1 MGDAFYYLQKPQ
13 NEPVKHYPPGSPD
26 REAVK
31 NELEKMQQQE
41 LEIPLIIGGRE
52 IKTGE
57 LGEVVMP
64 QRHGHVLARY
74 HKAGPREVEMAI
86 ESALQAQKEWASWAW
101 EDRLVIF
108 RKLADMLTGPYRTT
122 INAAT
127 MLGQGKTVHQAEIEA
142 ACELADFLRFN
153 SYFLTEIYKDQP
165 YSPDGAWNRLDYR
178 PLEGFVLAVTP
189 FNFTAIAGN
198 LPTAPAMA
206 GNVALW
212 KPASTA
218 VYSAHYFMQMLM
230 EAGLPE
236 GVINFIP
243 GPGSVI
249 GDTALPHP
257 QLAGVHFTGSTGTF
271 QHMWKKIGENIE
283 NYHYYPRIVG
293 ETGGKDF
300 VVAHNTAEPA
310 EVVTALI
317 RGAFEYQGQKCSAA
331 SRAYIPRSLWEEI
344 KGFLV
349 KTVEEIKVGD
359 INDFSNFM
367 GAVIDKKA
375 FDKITG
381 YIDRA
386 RAANKAEIIAGG
398 NYDDSVGYFIDPTV
412 ILTTDPFYESMVEE
426 IFGPVLT
433 VYVYPD
439 EKFEE
444 TLYLCNETSPFGL
457 TGSIVARDR
466 KAIKKADRILR
477 QAAGNFY
484 INDNPTAA
492 IVNQQPFGGA
502 RASGTNDKAGSKINM
517 YRWISTRAIKENFV
531 PPKDY
536 RYPYMEEE

>member
-1 MGDAFYYLQKPQ
+1 MGDAFYYLHKPQ
-13 NEPVKHYPPGSPD
+13 NEPVQHYPPGSPD

-41 LEIPLIIGGRE
+41 IEIPLIIGGKE
-52 IKTGE
+52 VKTGE

-64 QRHGHVLARY
+64 HRHGHVLARY
-74 HKAGPREVEMAI
+74 HKAGPKEVEMAI
-86 ESALQAQKEWASWAW
+86 ESALQAQKDWAGWAW
-101 EDRLVIF
+101 EERLVIF
-108 RKLADMLTGPYRTT
+108 RKLADMFTGPYRAT

-153 SYFLTEIYKDQP
+153 SYFLTEIYRDQP
-165 YSPDGAWNRLDYR
+165 YSPDGVWNRLDYR

-230 EAGLPE
+230 EAGLPD

-257 QLAGVHFTGSTGTF
+257 ELAGVHFTGSTGTF

-283 NYHYYPRIVG
+283 NYKYYPRIVG

-300 VVAHNTAEPA
+300 VVAHKTADPA
-310 EVVTALI
+310 GLVTALV

-331 SRAYIPRSLWEEI
+331 SRAYIPSSLWDEI
-344 KGFLV
+344 KDFLV

-359 INDFSNFM
+359 ITDFRNFM

-386 RAANKAEIIAGG
+386 RAASKAEIIAGG
-398 NYDDSVGYFIDPTV
+398 SYDDSVGYFIDPTV
-412 ILTTDPFYESMVEE
+412 VLTTDPFYESMVEE

-433 VYVYPD
+433 VYVYPED
-439 EKFEE
+439 KFEE

-457 TGSIVARDR
+457 TGSIISRDR
-466 KAIKKADRILR
+466 EAIKKADRILR

-484 INDNPTAA
+484 INDKPTAA
-492 IVNQQPFGGA
+492 VVNQQPFGGA

-517 YRWISTRAIKENFV
+517 YRWLSVRSIKENFA
-531 PPKDY
+531 PARDY

>member
-1 MGDAFYYLQKPQ
+1 MGDAFYYLHKPQ
-13 NEPVKHYPPGSPD
+13 NEPVQHYPPGSPD

-41 LEIPLIIGGRE
+41 IEIPLIIGGKE
-52 IKTGE
+52 VKTGE

-64 QRHGHVLARY
+64 HRHGHVLARY
-74 HKAGPREVEMAI
+74 HKAGPKEVEMAI
-86 ESALQAQKEWASWAW
+86 ESALQAQKDWAGWAW
-101 EDRLVIF
+101 EERLVIF
-108 RKLADMLTGPYRTT
+108 RKLADMLTGSYRAT

-153 SYFLTEIYKDQP
+153 SYFLTEIYRDQP
-165 YSPDGAWNRLDYR
+165 YSPDGVWNRLDYR

-230 EAGLPE
+230 EAGLPD

-257 QLAGVHFTGSTGTF
+257 ELAGVHFTGSTGTF

-283 NYHYYPRIVG
+283 NYKYYPRIVG

-300 VVAHNTAEPA
+300 VVAHKTADPA
-310 EVVTALI
+310 GLVTALV

-331 SRAYIPRSLWEEI
+331 SRAYIPSSLWDEI
-344 KGFLV
+344 KDFLV

-359 INDFSNFM
+359 ITDFRNFM

-386 RAANKAEIIAGG
+386 RAASKAEIIAGG
-398 NYDDSVGYFIDPTV
+398 SYDDSVGYFIDPTV
-412 ILTTDPFYESMVEE
+412 VLTTDPFYESMVEE

-433 VYVYPD
+433 VYVYPED
-439 EKFEE
+439 KFEE

-457 TGSIVARDR
+457 TGSIISRDR
-466 KAIKKADRILR
+466 EAIKKADRILR

-484 INDNPTAA
+484 INDKPTAA
-492 IVNQQPFGGA
+492 VVNQQPFGGA

-517 YRWISTRAIKENFV
+517 YRWLSVRSIKENFA
-531 PPKDY
+531 PARDY

>member
-1 MGDAFYYLQKPQ
+1 MGDAFYYLHKPQ
-13 NEPVKHYPPGSPD
+13 NEPVQHYPPGSPD

-41 LEIPLIIGGRE
+41 IEIPLIIGGKE
-52 IKTGE
+52 VKTGE

-64 QRHGHVLARY
+64 HRHGHVLARY
-74 HKAGPREVEMAI
+74 HKAGPKEVEMAI
-86 ESALQAQKEWASWAW
+86 ESALQAQKDWAGWAW
-101 EDRLVIF
+101 EERLVIF
-108 RKLADMLTGPYRTT
+108 RKLADMFTGPYRAT

-153 SYFLTEIYKDQP
+153 SYFLTEIYRDQP
-165 YSPDGAWNRLDYR
+165 YSPDGVWNRLDYR

-230 EAGLPE
+230 EAGLPD

-257 QLAGVHFTGSTGTF
+257 ELAGVHFTGSTGTF

-283 NYHYYPRIVG
+283 NYKYYPRIVG

-300 VVAHNTAEPA
+300 VVAHKTADPA
-310 EVVTALI
+310 ELVTALV

-331 SRAYIPRSLWEEI
+331 SRAYIPSSLWDEI
-344 KGFLV
+344 KDFLV

-359 INDFSNFM
+359 ITDFRNFM

-386 RAANKAEIIAGG
+386 RAASKAEIIAGG
-398 NYDDSVGYFIDPTV
+398 SYDDSVGYFIDPTV
-412 ILTTDPFYESMVEE
+412 VLTTDPFYESMVEE

-433 VYVYPD
+433 VYVYPED
-439 EKFEE
+439 KFEE

-457 TGSIVARDR
+457 TGSIISRDR
-466 KAIKKADRILR
+466 EAIKKADRILR

-484 INDNPTAA
+484 INDKPTAA
-492 IVNQQPFGGA
+492 VVNQQPFGGA

-517 YRWISTRAIKENFV
+517 YRWLSVRSIKENFA
-531 PPKDY
+531 PARDY